1 MHKESDSTSKKKAT
15 KVKNYKRVSNNFRCS
30 QNDFTFPQNEWNAS
44 STDFYYPWWTSIPCR
59 QNTWSSQRRL
69 SRSKWRVYLLGN
81 RREIKTWGV
90 SWKRRRGSR
99 CQQCL
104 AEVAIGWQ
112 TIVSFFAVRRGGP
125 RGVEIWKESPCRQT
139 AFGARGMKDEK
150 EIEFRSRGLRCTPA
164 RGFTLP
170 GSLVLPS
177 SVPSLTVTY
186 RLTDLRT
193 PGAPRRK
200 KPDILQPAPRANRS
214 NEIILYYSDFAN
226 LY

>member
-1 MHKESDSTSKKKAT
+1 MI
-15 KVKNYKRVSNNFRCS
+15 
-30 QNDFTFPQNEWNAS
+30 
-44 STDFYYPWWTSIPCR
+44 IPTQTIAR
-59 QNTWSSQRRL
+59 QVMNIL
-69 SRSKWRVYLLGN
+69 AGN
-81 RREIKTWGV
+81 RRGIKTRCIVETTEG
-90 SWKRRRGSR
+90 GSR

-112 TIVSFFAVRRGGP
+112 TIVSFFAVRP
-125 RGVEIWKESPCRQT
+125 RGVEIWKESLSRQT
-139 AFGARGMKDEK
+139 AFGAHGMKDEK

-193 PGAPRRK
+193 PGVPRRK